1 MKINLFNQ
9 TNGFLVFTRSCF
21 LGTAFAMVF
30 AFDSPM
36 AQAGTPEVIAS
47 GLNNPRGL
55 AFGPEGALYV
65 AEAGSGGDGPAV
77 PGPDNAPVY
86 FGASGS
92 ITRIYQG
99 SQTRV
104 VTGLPSLA
112 PADAFR
118 AIGPN
123 EISFQGRGN
132 MYVSIGLGGDPAKL
146 SPLGEDGVLFGKM
159 IRLQPGGHWQEAADI
174 ASYEVEENPGGLAVD
189 SNPYSL
195 CAEPGFTAVV
205 DAGGNAL
212 LNVAANGAI
221 STLAVFPARM
231 VPAPPF
237 LGLPAGTMIPMQ
249 SVPDCVTKGPDGAY
263 YVGEL
268 TGFPFVAGAA
278 RVFRVVP
285 GQAPEAVF
293 EGFTNI
299 MDVDFAPDGSL
310 YVLQHDD
317 NGLLAPGSAASLIRV
332 RPDGTRTAVTSSLVN
347 PTSVVIGPDGAAYV
361 SNLGVRATIGEVLRI
376 PIL

>member
-1 MKINLFNQ
+1 MKPNLLSDS
-9 TNGFLVFTRSCF
+9 NGFCLFTRPGFWGITLS
-21 LGTAFAMVF
+21 LAFAF
-30 AFDSPM
+30 ST
-36 AQAGTPEVIAS
+36 AQAGAPEVIAS

-65 AEAGSGGDGPAV
+65 AEAGQGGDGPSV
-77 PGPDNAPVY
+77 QGPDNTPVF

-92 ITRIYQG
+92 ITRIYKG

-112 PADAFR
+112 PTDAFR

-123 EISFQGRGN
+123 DIAFQGRGN

-146 SPLGEDGVLFGKM
+146 VPLGGDGVLFGKV
-159 IRLQPGGHWQEAADI
+159 IRLQPSGRWREVADI
-174 ASYEVEENPGGLAVD
+174 AGYEAEVNPGGLAVD

-195 CAEPGFTAVV
+195 CAEPGMTVVV

-212 LNVAANGAI
+212 LGVAANGEITTMA
-221 STLAVFPARM
+221 LFPARM
-231 VPAPPF
+231 VPAPAF
-237 LGLPAGTMIPMQ
+237 LGLPPGTMIPMQ

-285 GQAPEAVF
+285 GQAPQAVL

-299 MDVDFAPDGSL
+299 MDVDFGPDGSL

-317 NGLLAPGSAASLIRV
+317 NGLLAPGSTASLIRV
-332 RPDGTRTAVTSSLVN
+332 KPDGTRTVITSSLVN

-361 SNLGVRATIGEVLRI
+361 SNQGVRATIGEVLRI
-376 PIL
+376 SIH